1 MLSLIEVIGF
11 VPDAKPATT
20 NIELKEMELML
31 TATWIS
37 CLLNLNTKSYQDI
50 EEPQEPT

>member
-20 NIELKEMELML
+20 NTELKEMGLML

-37 CLLNLNTKSYQDI
+37 CLLN
-50 EEPQEPT
+50 